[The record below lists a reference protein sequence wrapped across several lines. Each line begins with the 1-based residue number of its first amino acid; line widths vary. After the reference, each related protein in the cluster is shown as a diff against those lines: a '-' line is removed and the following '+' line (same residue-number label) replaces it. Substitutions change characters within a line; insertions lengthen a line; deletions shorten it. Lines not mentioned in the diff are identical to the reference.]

1 MKKIYAS
8 IGFIFVLLLAGCG
21 SALKQSD
28 APSSKPVLTYS
39 NLLDATSQKEV
50 AQQLT
55 AALAEEDVA
64 QFMEQVQ
71 FYNKHIPTDS
81 LVQSGYGTSDTLV
94 PAYDVG
100 AISDKWAEE
109 FPYFPGYNCRLTTFQ
124 LLQSAITVAGTAPV
138 DDSLLFIDKEALADA
153 PAIYQRTEAE
163 QATFKA
169 LFGAVA
175 TENVSDTAVH
185 AKKVQEY
192 WRAQGVGFATGK
204 ASMVSVWFHDQLDE
218 AATKLFIGHVGVLL
232 PAEKGYLFIEKISF
246 EEPYQVLEFD
256 KKQAVYDYLMKK
268 YDVDETGSTKPFIM
282 ENDQEWSV

>member
-1 MKKIYAS
+1 MKKIYVS
-8 IGFIFVLLLAGCG
+8 ICFLVILALVGCG
-21 SALKQSD
+21 TSSKQSK
-28 APSSKPVLTYS
+28 PSSSEPVLNYS

-55 AALAEEDVA
+55 ASLAEEDVT

-71 FYNKHIPTDS
+71 FYNDHIPTDS
-81 LVQSGYGTSDTLV
+81 LVQSGYGQSDTLV

-100 AISDKWAEE
+100 AISDKWVEE
-109 FPYFPGYNCRLTTFQ
+109 VPYFPGYNCRLTTFQ
-124 LLQSAITVAGTAPV
+124 LLQSAIRVAGTAPV

-163 QATFKA
+163 QEIFKT

-192 WRAQGVGFATGK
+192 WRAQGVTFATGK
-204 ASMVSVWFHDQLDE
+204 ASMVSVWFHDQLEE

-246 EEPYQVLEFD
+246 EEPYQVVKFD